1 MDGLAALKAIRELD
15 PNARVVM
22 ASAMGQQSMIVEA
35 LGLGAK
41 EFLIKPF
48 LPDKVVDAVGRV
60 LAA

>member
-1 MDGLAALKAIRELD
+1 
-15 PNARVVM
+15 M